1 MAAANPLASL
11 RYLAVGLAA
20 IAFGA
25 AATAKDLAISP
36 EQIERLKI
44 TLGDVRTASS
54 EAIAVL
60 PATVVPPPNGR
71 VAVAAP
77 FAGTVLR
84 SDVVIGQEVKKGQ
97 LLVTIASRDLL
108 ETLSR
113 LKQAEAELHA
123 AEVVAERYRFLAE
136 RNITSRNRSE
146 ETAAQASKA
155 RAVVEQHRRQ
165 SQINN
170 IAINA
175 DGTYT
180 VSAPTDGRIVET
192 RATAG
197 GSLEALAAAVVLDT
211 SDELWV
217 EAQVPAKL
225 VGRIKP
231 GDTVV
236 LGNGTTG
243 KVVSIGGALDPLTR
257 SAAMLVKLP
266 ADSGLV
272 SGQMVTLTVTQE
284 AAKGAVSVPRDAVTF
299 VAGEPVVFLRTGTGF
314 AMTPVKVRGRSA
326 EIATIEGEV
335 KPGQQ
340 VASSGLALLEKMST
354 GE

>member
-1 MAAANPLASL
+1 MSAAIPRASL
-11 RYLAVGLAA
+11 RFLALGVAVV
-20 IAFGA
+20 AFGA
-25 AATAKDLAISP
+25 TASAKSLSVTPD
-36 EQIERLKI
+36 QIERLKI
-44 TLGDVRTASS
+44 TLGEVRPATS

-84 SDVVIGQEVKKGQ
+84 SDVLIGQEVKKGQ

-136 RNITSRNRSE
+136 RNITSRSRAE

-155 RAVVEQHRRQ
+155 RAVVEQNRRQ

-170 IAINA
+170 IAINE

-180 VSAPTDGRIVET
+180 VSAPTDGRVVET

-197 GSLEALAAAVVLDT
+197 GSLETLAAAAVIDT
-211 SDELWV
+211 SNELWV

-231 GDTVV
+231 GDAVV
-236 LGNGTTG
+236 LGNGASG
-243 KVVSIGGALDPLTR
+243 KVVSIGGALDPMTR

-284 AAKGAVSVPRDAVTF
+284 AAKGAVSVPRAAVTF
-299 VAGEPVVFLRTGTGF
+299 VAGEPVVFLRTEAGF
-314 AMTPVKVRGRSA
+314 SVTPVKIRGRSA
-326 EIATIEGEV
+326 ELATIEGEV
-335 KPGQQ
+335 RPGRH
-340 VASSGLALLEKMST
+340 VASSGLALLEKMSA